1 MWIGNNV
8 TGIFQ
13 DQFDVLNGLEQMI
26 KDNVMTKFEVICA

>member
-13 DQFDVLNGLEQMI
+13 DQFDVLCGLEQLI
-26 KDNVMTKFEVICA
+26 EHDVLT